1 MLSRSTDMGV
11 KLDRNPICIIEI
23 GVFFQAWMSASLIQA
38 NLDYPRETRLLLK
51 KAWMMVG

>member
-1 MLSRSTDMGV
+1 VLSRSADLSV
-11 KLDRNPICIIEI
+11 KLDRNSILIVLFE
-23 GVFFQAWMSASLIQA
+23 AWMSASLIQV